1 MYLRLAV
8 GVMAV
13 SLNASAG
20 SAVRPPQAPAAVP
33 ASAVVSLAETGWQF
47 VLASIGAPAPED
59 VSRITLK
66 FTEKLVVASSGCN
79 SGRGAFALEGG
90 ALVVGNLATTMMACV
105 GPMEKWEPAF
115 FAFLSSKPAARRAG
129 DELELRSAQGEI
141 RFRAM
146 LMPSAAAVQK
156 FVYVASERK
165 PCTGEGRMEC
175 LQIRENPTDPWQ
187 LYHGEII
194 GFTHEPGI
202 EYRLRILED
211 QVANPPAGASSKRW
225 FLDLVVEQKVVKR

>member
-1 MYLRLAV
+1 
-8 GVMAV
+8 
-13 SLNASAG
+13 LNACAS
-20 SAVRPPQAPAAVP
+20 SAVAQPKAQAAVPPAAV
-33 ASAVVSLAETGWQF
+33 ASLAETGWQF
-47 VLASIGAPAPED
+47 VGASIGAPAPEN
-59 VSRITLK
+59 VSGITLK
-66 FTEKLVVASSGCN
+66 FAEKLVVASSGCN
-79 SGRGAFALEGG
+79 SGRGAYALEGG
-90 ALVVGNLATTMMACV
+90 ALVVGNLATTMMACA

-115 FAFLSSKPAARRAG
+115 FAFLSSKPAVTRAG
-129 DELELRSAQGEI
+129 DGLVLTSAQGEM
-141 RFRAM
+141 RFHAM

-156 FVYVASERK
+156 FVHVASERK

-187 LYHGEII
+187 LFHGEII